1 MTRTIEPTGAD
12 IKRIATGIPMDTP
25 VTMLNLLRFREQ
37 AAYPEGSGHAPCTG
51 REAYGRYSVLAEKR
65 VRDVGGQPVFLAEG
79 IGRFIGPEDE
89 RWDEVL
95 LVRYPSMQA
104 FLQMISNPEYRAET
118 VHRSA
123 ALEDSRLVVMKTPQN
138 GMGV

>member
-1 MTRTIEPTGAD
+1 MTRTIDPSGAD

-37 AAYPEGSGHAPCTG
+37 AAYPEGSGHAPCSG
-51 REAYGRYSVLAEKR
+51 REAYGRYSLLAEKR
-65 VRDVGGQPVFLAEG
+65 VRAVGGEPVFLAEA

-104 FLQMISNPEYRAET
+104 FLQMVANPDYRAET

-123 ALEDSRLVVMKTPQN
+123 ALEDSRLVVMRTPKDEV
-138 GMGV
+138 GI

>member
-1 MTRTIEPTGAD
+1 MTRTIDPSGAD

-37 AAYPEGSGHAPCTG
+37 AAYPQGSGHAPCSG
-51 REAYGRYSVLAEKR
+51 REAYGRYSLLAEKR
-65 VRDVGGQPVFLAEG
+65 VRAVGGQPVFLAEA

-104 FLQMISNPEYRAET
+104 FLQMVANPDYRAET

-123 ALEDSRLVVMKTPQN
+123 ALEDSRLVVMRTPKDEV
-138 GMGV
+138 GI